1 MQASQEAVAQ
11 QLANKV
17 RRSLLE
23 AWGRDRGKWV
33 QATRDSQQFC
43 WALGAEQPGDEGL

>member
-1 MQASQEAVAQ
+1 MCVLCPFGLVLEASLQAERSELVASMQASQEAAAQ

-23 AWGRDRGKWV
+23 AR
-33 QATRDSQQFC
+33 
-43 WALGAEQPGDEGL
+43 